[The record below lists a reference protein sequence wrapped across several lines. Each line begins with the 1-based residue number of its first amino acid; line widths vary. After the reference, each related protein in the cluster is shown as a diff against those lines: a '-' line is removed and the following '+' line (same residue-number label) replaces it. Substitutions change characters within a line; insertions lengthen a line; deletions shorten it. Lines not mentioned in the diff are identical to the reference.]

1 MSLLRKI
8 FLPQT
13 PGRVFS
19 ASSLPGLTANP
30 WSRKNS
36 PRERII
42 TEGKKKTQK
51 LKRYDIQRIYA
62 RKRLRTADL
71 ILGGFSIAD
80 QFGLKAIQDT
90 YNRAFEEWKNDY
102 RYLTELTLVLNHKIW
117 QYHKKRPDFAALY
130 NSLWKDADQY
140 AVENLK
146 DEELGYYFDV
156 TD

>member
-1 MSLLRKI
+1 MTFKEFMHENGYELLTS
-8 FLPQT
+8 F
-13 PGRVFS
+13 
-19 ASSLPGLTANP
+19 
-30 WSRKNS
+30 W
-36 PRERII
+36 E
-42 TEGKKKTQK
+42 
-51 LKRYDIQRIYA
+51 D
-62 RKRLRTADL
+62 
-71 ILGGFSIAD
+71 FSIAD

-146 DEELGYYFDV
+146 DEEWGYYFDV

>member
-1 MSLLRKI
+1 MTFKEFMHENGYELLTS
-8 FLPQT
+8 F
-13 PGRVFS
+13 
-19 ASSLPGLTANP
+19 
-30 WSRKNS
+30 W
-36 PRERII
+36 E
-42 TEGKKKTQK
+42 
-51 LKRYDIQRIYA
+51 D
-62 RKRLRTADL
+62 
-71 ILGGFSIAD
+71 FSIAD

-102 RYLTELTLVLNHKIW
+102 RYLTELTLVLNNNICNYK
-117 QYHKKRPDFAALY
+117 KKRPDFAALY